1 LKESSEDPKTT
12 NKDDD
17 TKLHVARYRKTESD
31 WEELLTQVCSS
42 PMKEKDKCCLS
53 LP

>member
-1 LKESSEDPKTT
+1 M
-12 NKDDD
+12 NNDDD
-17 TKLHVARYRKTESD
+17 TKLHVARYHKSETD

-42 PMKEKDKCCLS
+42 SPMKENDNNVRPY

>member
-1 LKESSEDPKTT
+1 M
-12 NKDDD
+12 NNDDD
-17 TKLHVARYRKTESD
+17 TKLYVARYHKRETD

-42 PMKEKDKCCLS
+42 SSPMKEKDNNVRPY